1 MDIFNSPDYKR
12 SRASY
17 TVQCAVEY
25 FISLLVTDAFL
36 VRLLT
41 YIGISDALTGI
52 ISSFISLAFLFQIL
66 AIFAVRA
73 KMGPKRMVL
82 IYDTASIFLFMFLY
96 VIPFLPVA
104 SEIKKL
110 MAVASILLAYAG
122 KYVVNTMC
130 YKWGNSYV
138 HPHKRAEFSANKEII
153 SLLSGMV
160 FSIVMAAVVDKFE
173 GLGNLDG
180 AFLFLSIS
188 ILVLNI
194 GNFTSLFLIKRESPE
209 ERKVGAEP
217 FSFVLKN
224 TLGNK
229 NFRSLVIL
237 DCIFKTA
244 IYMTVGFMGT
254 FKYKELA
261 MSAVL
266 VQVVNIV
273 ANLLRAAVSRPLG
286 KYSDR
291 KTFAKGFEL
300 GLYLALCAFA
310 ASMFTTE
317 KTWLLI
323 LLHTAF
329 YNASAAGTNQNSFN
343 MAYSYVDA
351 KYVVQAL
358 AIRNAISGT
367 VGFLASLL
375 GGWVLGTI
383 QANGNTLFGIHV
395 YGQQVLSFISLVL
408 TLVTIVYIKKVVEKQ
423 KVMKQ

>member
-17 TVQCAVEY
+17 TIQCAIEY
-25 FISLLVTDAFL
+25 FVSLLVTDAFL
-36 VRLLT
+36 VRLLAH
-41 YIGISDALTGI
+41 IGINDALTGI

-66 AIFAVRA
+66 TIFAVRA

-82 IYDTASIFLFMFLY
+82 IFDTTSIFFFMFLY
-96 VIPFLPVA
+96 VIPFLPIGA
-104 SEIKKL
+104 ELKKIL
-110 MAVASILLAYAG
+110 AVLSILLAYAG
-122 KYVVNTMC
+122 KYLVNSMC

-160 FSIVMAAVVDKFE
+160 FSIVMAAVVDKYE
-173 GLGNLDG
+173 SLDNMNG
-180 AFLFLSIS
+180 AFLFLAIS
-188 ILVLNI
+188 IFVLNV
-194 GNFTSLFLIKRESPE
+194 GNFITLFLIKRESPE
-209 ERKVGAEP
+209 ERAAGEEP
-217 FSFVLKN
+217 FSVVLKN
-224 TLGNK
+224 TMGNK

-237 DCIFKTA
+237 DCVFKTA
-244 IYMTVGFMGT
+244 TYMTIGFLGT

-273 ANLLRAAVSRPLG
+273 ANLLRAGVSRPLG

-300 GLYLALCAFA
+300 GLFLAAGSFIAC
-310 ASMFTTE
+310 MFTTE

-323 LLHTAF
+323 LVHTAL
-329 YNASAAGTNQNSFN
+329 YSASAAGTNQNGFN
-343 MAYSYVDA
+343 MAYSYVDS

-358 AIRNAISGT
+358 SIRNSISGV
-367 VGFLASLL
+367 VGFIASLL
-375 GGWVLGTI
+375 GGLILGKI
-383 QANGNTLFGIHV
+383 QANGNAIFGIHV
-395 YGQQVLSFISLVL
+395 YGQQVLAFISFIL
-408 TLVTIVYIKKVVEKQ
+408 TIVAIIYIKKVVEKQ
-423 KVMKQ
+423 KVMRQ

>member
-12 SRASY
+12 SRAAY
-17 TVQCAVEY
+17 TVQCAIEY
-25 FISLLVTDAFL
+25 FISLLVADAFL
-36 VRLLT
+36 VRLLS
-41 YIGISDALTGI
+41 YIGINDSLTGI

-73 KMGPKRMVL
+73 KIGPKRMVL
-82 IYDTASIFLFMFLY
+82 IFDTASVFLFMFLY
-96 VIPFLPVA
+96 VIPFLPIGA
-104 SEIKKL
+104 EIKKVL
-110 MAVASILLAYAG
+110 AVISILLAYIG
-122 KYVVNTMC
+122 KYIVNTMC

-138 HPHKRAEFSANKEII
+138 HPEKRAEFSANKEII

-160 FSIVMAAVVDKFE
+160 FSLLMAAVVDKFE
-173 GLGNLDG
+173 GLDNMNG
-180 AFLFLSIS
+180 AFLFLAIS
-188 ILVLNI
+188 IFVLNI
-194 GNFTSLFLIKRESPE
+194 GNFISLFLIKRESPE
-209 ERKVGAEP
+209 ERAAGEEP
-217 FSFVLKN
+217 FSIVLKN

-237 DCIFKTA
+237 DCVFKTA
-244 IYMTVGFMGT
+244 TYMTIGFLGT

-300 GLYLALCAFA
+300 GLYLAAVGFIAC
-310 ASMFTTE
+310 MFTTE

-323 LLHTAF
+323 LVYTAL
-329 YNASAAGTNQNSFN
+329 YNASVAGTNQNSFN
-343 MAYSYVDA
+343 MAYSYVDS

-358 AIRNAISGT
+358 SIRNSISGT

-375 GGWVLGTI
+375 GGLILGKI
-383 QANGNTLFGIHV
+383 QSNGNMLFGIKV
-395 YGQQVLSFISLVL
+395 YGQQVLAFISFVL
-408 TLVTIVYIKKVVEKQ
+408 IIVAIIYIKKVVEKQ
-423 KVMKQ
+423 KVMRQ